1 MDLSPQLTS
10 GGKAKWLILYGADLE
25 KLAKQARGYVDT
37 IAATG
42 DSVTVDTQLRKHLAC
57 RV

>member
-1 MDLSPQLTS
+1 V
-10 GGKAKWLILYGADLE
+10 GEKRNGFILYGADLE